1 MFAGRKNGLPRW
13 VTALAAALGCAA
25 LAVQWGRNM
34 AARCGALRA
43 WRRALTRME
52 AGMSLYAD
60 LPSLLFFAAEG
71 EENGEV
77 AQELFGCARRMRDDP
92 SLPLAMA
99 AAQLRAPSLHAAD
112 RAALAPLWQSLGSV
126 CGEES
131 RMTLKMVLRS
141 VDECIR
147 DAEERQNRNRRLV
160 GSIACIGSLTVFLFL
175 L

>member
-43 WRRALTRME
+43 WRRVLTRME

-77 AQELFGCARRMRDDP
+77 AQEL
-92 SLPLAMA
+92 
-99 AAQLRAPSLHAAD
+99 
-112 RAALAPLWQSLGSV
+112 SV
-126 CGEES
+126 SKPYAYKLIKKLNDE
-131 RMTLKMVLRS
+131 LKQKGFITIAGRVNRQYF
-141 VDECIR
+141 
-147 DAEERQNRNRRLV
+147 EERLY
-160 GSIACIGSLTVFLFL
+160 GAGKGES
-175 L
+175 